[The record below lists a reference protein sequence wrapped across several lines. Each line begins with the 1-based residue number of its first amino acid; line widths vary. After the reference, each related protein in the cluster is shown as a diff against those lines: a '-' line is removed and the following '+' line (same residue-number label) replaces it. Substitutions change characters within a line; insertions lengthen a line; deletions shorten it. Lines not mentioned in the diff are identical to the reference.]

1 MPRKSKHS
9 LSILHQLAGR
19 KLFLKVAGV
28 FTFTN
33 SWSNTASA
41 AKSGATFPTRGS
53 ENSRDCSTAQKQRNK
68 SGMRD
73 KITHIRK
80 LTELLQTL
88 QHWSQ
93 FLVTVPFFSCIQQ
106 KPRSLRYM
114 VEGPFWCHFKFPWTF
129 RWNQWIWEDMQRV
142 QASISSLLNRLLTS
156 LVLWKVDMEKNPTTT
171 LWRANSLQ
179 IDKNECGPWPWEYHP
194 QSITP

>member
-9 LSILHQLAGR
+9 LSILHHLAGS

-41 AKSGATFPTRGS
+41 TKSGATFPTRGS

-68 SGMRD
+68 SGTRD

-106 KPRSLRYM
+106 KPRSLGTRLRDRSG
-114 VEGPFWCHFKFPWTF
+114 VT
-129 RWNQWIWEDMQRV
+129 
-142 QASISSLLNRLLTS
+142 SSSTEHSDGTNGFGKTYR
-156 LVLWKVDMEKNPTTT
+156 EFKNPY
-171 LWRANSLQ
+171 LV
-179 IDKNECGPWPWEYHP
+179 C
-194 QSITP
+194 

>member
-9 LSILHQLAGR
+9 LSILHHLAGS

-41 AKSGATFPTRGS
+41 TKSGATFPTRGS

-80 LTELLQTL
+80 QCAANTATL
-88 QHWSQ
+88 ESVPCDCSFF
-93 FLVTVPFFSCIQQ
+93 FL
-106 KPRSLRYM
+106 
-114 VEGPFWCHFKFPWTF
+114 
-129 RWNQWIWEDMQRV
+129 
-142 QASISSLLNRLLTS
+142 
-156 LVLWKVDMEKNPTTT
+156 
-171 LWRANSLQ
+171 
-179 IDKNECGPWPWEYHP
+179 HP
-194 QSITP
+194 AKA